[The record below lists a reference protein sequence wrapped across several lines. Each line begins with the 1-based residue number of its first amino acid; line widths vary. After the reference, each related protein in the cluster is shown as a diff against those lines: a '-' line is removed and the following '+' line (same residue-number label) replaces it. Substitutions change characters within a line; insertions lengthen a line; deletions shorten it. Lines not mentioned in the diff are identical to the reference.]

1 MAQGQVRSP
10 FGLVDKRR
18 GRVLVGANPHSNSAS
33 MSTISD
39 MRARLITI
47 NGSYFN
53 TDRLNAMTMN
63 DMIYALRDA
72 GSI

>member
-18 GRVLVGANPHSNSAS
+18 GRALIGSNPHSNSAS
-33 MSTISD
+33 MSTITD
-39 MRARLITI
+39 MRARLIAI
-47 NGSYFN
+47 NGTYFN
-53 TDRLNAMTMN
+53 TERLNAMTMN
-63 DMIYALRDA
+63 DMIYALRDQ